1 MKPNRLSQS
10 GNIQSIETMI
20 FAIIASLLLI
30 GFFSGYEIG
39 FVSANRL
46 SLELKKKQGSRAGNI
61 LAKFL
66 ETPTQFIGTCL
77 IGLNISL
84 VVFGI
89 LFEEALHTYIW
100 SAFDLGPY
108 AILFGNTVVST
119 LVILLIGELVPKA
132 IFKARAASMITSF
145 APLANFF
152 HLLFKP
158 LTIILVNLAQW
169 VLRNLFNVK
178 VINKKEAFTKVDLA
192 HFVQQTKEEQNQ
204 QDLNTDLFENAL
216 SLPDIKIR
224 ECLVPRTEIVGVEI
238 NTSIQDLQ
246 KIFEETKLSKLI
258 VYEESLDSIVGY
270 VHQLDLFKKPVKLS
284 DVLHSIQLVPESMNA
299 ADLINLFS
307 KKRKSIAWVVDE
319 FGGTAGIVTMEDVLE
334 EIFGEIDDE
343 YDEQEFLEKQL
354 SDTEFIFSGR
364 LELDYL
370 YEKYGIDFSAD
381 SAETL
386 SGYLIHNYESIPKIR
401 TTIHLAHFDAEIL
414 SVSDTR
420 IEKVKIKIR

>member
-1 MKPNRLSQS
+1 ML
-10 GNIQSIETMI
+10 
-20 FAIIASLLLI
+20 FAIIASLVLI

-46 SLELKKKQGSRAGNI
+46 SLELKKKQGNRAGTI
-61 LAKFL
+61 IAKFL
-66 ETPTQFIGTCL
+66 EAPTQFIGTCL

-89 LFEEALHTYIW
+89 VFEEALDKYVW
-100 SAFDLGPY
+100 SHFSLGPY
-108 AILFGNTVVST
+108 AILLGNTIVST

-132 IFKARAASMITSF
+132 IFKARAASMITTF
-145 APLANFF
+145 APLAHFF
-152 HLLFKP
+152 HLIFKP
-158 LTIILVNLAQW
+158 LTIILVNTAQW
-169 VLRNLFNVK
+169 VISNLFQVK
-178 VINKKEAFTKVDLA
+178 VVNKKEAFTKIDLA
-192 HFVQQTKEEQNQ
+192 NFVQQTKDHQEQQ
-204 QDLNTDLFENAL
+204 ELNTDLFENAL

-238 NTSIQDLQ
+238 NTSIESLQ
-246 KIFEETKLSKLI
+246 NIFVETKLSKLI
-258 VYEESLDSIVGY
+258 VYEESLDNILGY
-270 VHQLDLFKKPVKLS
+270 VHQLDLFKKPATLS
-284 DVLHSIQLVPESMNA
+284 NILHPIILVPESMNA

-343 YDEQEFLEKQL
+343 YDEQEFLEKKL

-386 SGYLIHNYESIPKIR
+386 SGYLIHNHESIPKVR
-401 TTIHLAHFDAEIL
+401 TVIHLTHFDAEIL
-414 SVSDTR
+414 AVSDTR
-420 IEKVKIKIR
+420 IEKVKIRIH

>member
-1 MKPNRLSQS
+1 ML
-10 GNIQSIETMI
+10 
-20 FAIIASLLLI
+20 FAIIASLALI

-46 SLELKKKQGSRAGNI
+46 SLELKKKQGGRSGKI
-61 LAKFL
+61 IAKFL
-66 ETPTQFIGTCL
+66 AEPTQFIGTCL
-77 IGLNISL
+77 VGLNISL

-89 LFEEALHTYIW
+89 LFEELLDLLIW
-100 SAFDLGPY
+100 DHFNPGNYSVL
-108 AILFGNTVVST
+108 LGNTILST
-119 LVILLIGELVPKA
+119 LVILLIGELGPKA
-132 IFKARAASMITSF
+132 IFKARAASMINTF

-152 HLLFKP
+152 HILFRP
-158 LTIILVNLAQW
+158 LTLLLVNLAQW
-169 VLRNLFNVK
+169 VLRNLFQVRM
-178 VINKKEAFTKVDLA
+178 VNKKEAFTKVDLA
-192 HFVQQTKEEQNQ
+192 HFVQQSKDQKEQ

-224 ECLVPRTEIVGVEI
+224 ECLVPRTEIVGV
-238 NTSIQDLQ
+238 DLQ
-246 KIFEETKLSKLI
+246 TTIESLTEIFIDTKLSKLI
-258 VYEESLDSIVGY
+258 VYDDTLDTIVGY
-270 VHQLDLFKKPVKLS
+270 VHQLDLFKKPAS
-284 DVLHSIQLVPESMNA
+284 IASILHTIPLVPESMNA

-343 YDEQEFLEKQL
+343 YDEQEFLEKKL
-354 SDTEFIFSGR
+354 SETEYVFSGR

-386 SGYLIHNYESIPKIR
+386 SGYLIHKNEAIPKIR
-401 TTIHLAHFDAEIL
+401 QVIHLSHFDAEIL
-414 SVSDTR
+414 AVSDTR
-420 IEKVKIKIR
+420 IEKVKIKVH

>member
-1 MKPNRLSQS
+1 MV
-10 GNIQSIETMI
+10 
-20 FAIIASLLLI
+20 FAIIASLILI

-46 SLELKKKQGSRAGNI
+46 SLELKKKQASRAGI
-61 LAKFL
+61 IISKFL
-66 ETPTQFIGTCL
+66 EAPTQFIGTCL

-89 LFEEALHTYIW
+89 LFEELLDTYLW
-100 SAFDLGPY
+100 TKLNLGPY
-108 AILFGNTVVST
+108 SILLGNTILST
-119 LVILLIGELVPKA
+119 IVILLIGELIPKA
-132 IFKARAASMITSF
+132 IFKARAASMISTF
-145 APLANFF
+145 APLAHFF
-152 HLLFKP
+152 HILFRP

-169 VLRNLFNVK
+169 FLGNILQVK
-178 VINKKEAFTKVDLA
+178 MVNKKEAFTKVDLA
-192 HFVQQTKEEQNQ
+192 HFVQQTKDQQQQ

-224 ECLVPRTEIVGVEI
+224 ECLVPRTEIVGVELT
-238 NTSIQDLQ
+238 TSINELQ
-246 KIFEETKLSKLI
+246 KIFVETKLSKLI
-258 VYEESLDSIVGY
+258 VYEETLDSIVGY
-270 VHQLDLFKKPVKLS
+270 VHQLDLFKKPTNLS
-284 DVLHSIQLVPESMNA
+284 QVLHPILLVPESMNA

-343 YDEQEFLEKQL
+343 YDEQEFLEKKL
-354 SDTEFIFSGR
+354 SETEYVFSGR

-381 SAETL
+381 KAETL
-386 SGYLIHNYESIPKIR
+386 SGYLIHKYEAIPKIR
-401 TTIHLAHFDAEIL
+401 QVIHLTHFDAEIL
-414 SVSDTR
+414 AVSDTR
-420 IEKVKIKIR
+420 IEKVKIRIH